1 MKLKFEKYESGG
13 NDFVLIDNRKNN
25 YNLTSHQI
33 KNICNRNFG
42 VGSDGLIILKKSTIA
57 DIKMIYYNSD
67 GRLST
72 LCGNGTRCLF
82 SFSLSLGI
90 IEKSAKIE
98 TSEGV
103 YSATISNRNLVSLKM
118 KNIDDII
125 LFDNKAYLNSG
136 SPHHVELTK
145 DLDKIPVKTMGAS
158 IRFSERYSPKGTNVN
173 FCNKISEKKFI
184 VRTYER
190 GVEDETL
197 SCGTGATAVAIAV
210 HAMGLTTQNEIFIQ
224 TRGGELIISF
234 EISETGYKN
243 IFLEGPTRF
252 VFKGEFND
260 CK

>member
-13 NDFVLIDNRKNN
+13 NDFVLIDDRKNN
-25 YNLTSHQI
+25 LNLTSQKI
-33 KNICNRNFG
+33 RNICDRNFG
-42 VGSDGLIILKKSTIA
+42 VGSDGLIILKKSTKA

-67 GRLST
+67 GQQST

-82 SFSLSLGI
+82 SFSLGLGI
-90 IEKSAKIE
+90 VKKSAKIE

-103 YSATISNRNLVSLKM
+103 YHATISNRNLVSLKM

-125 LFDNKAYLNSG
+125 LFDDKAYLNSG
-136 SPHHVELTK
+136 SPHHVQFAK
-145 DLDKIPVKTMGAS
+145 DLDKISVKTIGAS
-158 IRFSERYSPKGTNVN
+158 IRFSERYSPNGTNVN
-173 FCNKISEKKFI
+173 FFNKLSDKKFI
-184 VRTYER
+184 IRTYER

-210 HAMGLTTQNEIFIQ
+210 HAMGLTAQNEIFIQ

-234 EISETGYKN
+234 EISKTGYKN

-252 VFKGEFND
+252 VFKG
-260 CK
+260 KY